1 MLYLGIIY
9 PRIRIPIIKMFF
21 IKLCVGYHLSTGR
34 SNSYSNTY
42 FIINLISFSFN
53 AVSVTLTSVS
63 Q

>member
-1 MLYLGIIY
+1 
-9 PRIRIPIIKMFF
+9 MFF